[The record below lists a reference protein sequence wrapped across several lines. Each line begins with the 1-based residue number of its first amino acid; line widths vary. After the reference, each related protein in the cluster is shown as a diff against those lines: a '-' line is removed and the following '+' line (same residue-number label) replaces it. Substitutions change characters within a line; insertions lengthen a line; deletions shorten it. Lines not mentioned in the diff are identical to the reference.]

1 MLGLLFTLAFWLAGS
16 AAAAAGDR
24 IASCSWNQP
33 GHAPFG
39 GDVVAAVDRYTD
51 IPASV
56 RDRLKARMASRA
68 YDEVVSIRRDAI
80 VGRAQY
86 GATIKDMHFAG
97 GRVCTSVDRAAWTA
111 DAQERGLVYC
121 ESGECILVPTVC
133 RNVSRIER
141 RAPAVA
147 GAAAAAAS
155 SDGGGAGGGA
165 AVAPASPPGAP
176 AAQPS
181 AGANPLAG
189 ESAGGFGPTPLADGG
204 SPAISP
210 AAADDSFVAALA
222 DRQVAAASSEPAAS
236 WQLAPTLLTRQSSGS
251 GLVDRDGL
259 RWTPAPGG
267 GGGAATASALPALPA
282 VPEPGS
288 WALMLAGLAALAG
301 LARRRRKTF
310 SPA

>member
-1 MLGLLFTLAFWLAGS
+1 M
-16 AAAAAGDR
+16 
-24 IASCSWNQP
+24 
-33 GHAPFG
+33 
-39 GDVVAAVDRYTD
+39 VAAVDRYTD

-80 VGRAQY
+80 VGRAHY
-86 GATIKDMHFAG
+86 GAAIKDMHFAG
-97 GRVCTSVDRAAWTA
+97 GRVCTRVDRAAWAA

-147 GAAAAAAS
+147 GAAAAS
-155 SDGGGAGGGA
+155 SDGGSGAGGGAGAGA
-165 AVAPASPPGAP
+165 AVAPASPSGAL

-189 ESAGGFGPTPLADGG
+189 ESAGGSGPTSLADGG

-222 DRQVAAASSEPAAS
+222 DRQVAAASSEPAAG
-236 WQLAPTLLTRQSSGS
+236 WPLAPTQLTQQSSGT

-259 RWTPAPGG
+259 RWTPASGS
-267 GGGAATASALPALPA
+267 GGGATALQALSP

-288 WALMLAGLAALAG
+288 WTLMLAGLAVLAG
-301 LARRRRKTF
+301 LARHRRKTF